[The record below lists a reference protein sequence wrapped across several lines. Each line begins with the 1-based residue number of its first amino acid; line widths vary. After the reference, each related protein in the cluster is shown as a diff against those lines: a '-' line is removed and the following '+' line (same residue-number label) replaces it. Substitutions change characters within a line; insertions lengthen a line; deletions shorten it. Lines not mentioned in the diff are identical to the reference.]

1 MSHAADLLTPAGE
14 RLLGELTGVTVT
26 PERALRLAEEL
37 RARYPAELVAAALTQ
52 QSLRI
57 AGREKFS
64 RADEMFFT
72 RAGLEQASAE
82 VVASHSA
89 RRFRGL
95 PLVADLCCGIGGD
108 LAALASNAD
117 RVLAV
122 DTDPDTLKFARRN
135 VAAQTATGAGQ
146 AVAGPAAGAESA
158 TASGS

>member
-1 MSHAADLLTPAGE
+1 M
-14 RLLGELTGVTVT
+14 TVA
-26 PERALRLAEEL
+26 PDRALRLAEEL

-89 RRFRGL
+89 RRFRGAFGSTAGRRVARL
-95 PLVADLCCGIGGD
+95 VPLGAIPGAPTVAPRGRATS
-108 LAALASNAD
+108 AA
-117 RVLAV
+117 R
-122 DTDPDTLKFARRN
+122 ARR
-135 VAAQTATGAGQ
+135 
-146 AVAGPAAGAESA
+146 
-158 TASGS
+158 